1 MKPHA
6 GFWLATLGINAAWLL
21 AVLGRD
27 RVNAVLLAGAV
38 LALIFTPAHR
48 RRWALLA
55 ALTGILMDSLWNYT
69 GVLHFSGHSLLPLWM
84 VALWLAFGCWW
95 FWLLDLIKSAPLPL
109 AVLGSIAGPLAGI
122 IGWKLGAIQPGTA
135 PEIMLLLLS
144 VGWAIFLPAV
154 SWPRLNKPAP

>member
-1 MKPHA
+1 MKTHA

-21 AVLGRD
+21 AILGHE

-48 RRWALLA
+48 RRWALLT
-55 ALTGILMDSLWNYT
+55 ALTGILMDSLWSYA
-69 GVLHFSGHSLLPLWM
+69 GVLHFSGHSLLPLGM

-95 FWLLDLIKSAPLPL
+95 FWLLDLIKAALWPL

-122 IGWKLGAIQPGTA
+122 IGWKLGAIQPGIA

-144 VGWAIFLPAV
+144 VGWAAFLPAV